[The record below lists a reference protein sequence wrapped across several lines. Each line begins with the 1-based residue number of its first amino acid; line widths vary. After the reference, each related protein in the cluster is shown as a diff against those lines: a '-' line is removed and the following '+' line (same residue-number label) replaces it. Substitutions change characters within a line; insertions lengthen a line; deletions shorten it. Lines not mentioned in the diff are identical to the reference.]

1 MFPLQWS
8 PMLFKNRDALASM
21 IFLSEFPAQSLI
33 RPLMERTSLFYGTT
47 IPRNRITNMSQ
58 EGAMKELKDLL
69 EAAKAFELKFDLN
82 IRQYAALLAEK
93 EKIEA
98 TIENL
103 KMILKKTRDELY
115 QKQGQAEIV
124 AKEIVEKANY
134 YLEVKTKA
142 ADDLAQKTIKESELL
157 QSKNKELMEK
167 EKDLEQ
173 REIAVLIREK
183 EVAKIKEALKIY

>member
-1 MFPLQWS
+1 
-8 PMLFKNRDALASM
+8 
-21 IFLSEFPAQSLI
+21 
-33 RPLMERTSLFYGTT
+33 
-47 IPRNRITNMSQ
+47 
-58 EGAMKELKDLL
+58 MKELKDLL
-69 EAAKAFELKFDLN
+69 EAAKAFEIKFDLN

-93 EKIEA
+93 EKIEE

-142 ADDLAQKTIKESELL
+142 ADDLAQKSIKESELL

-183 EVAKIKEALKIY
+183 EATRIREALKIYA